1 MKLIAKIIALPFI
14 LALTLLVAVLSFV
27 LSFSDWLLSLAAS
40 LLGLLGVLALVTG
53 WSSAS
58 SGVAALVMAFLLSP
72 FGLPAVA
79 DWFLG
84 LLDSLNYSLKCFVTG

>member
-27 LSFSDWLLSLAAS
+27 LSFSGWLLSLAAS
-40 LLGLLGVLALVTG
+40 LLGLLGVLALATG

-79 DWFLG
+79 DWFIG
-84 LLDSLNYSLKCFVTG
+84 LLDGLNYSLKCFVTG